1 MKTTLKPLLAS
12 LCLSTAS
19 LLFAPAVMAQ
29 VIKAADVHPQGYPNV
44 VAVQNMGEKLK
55 QQTDGKLEI
64 KVFPGGVL
72 GDEKQMIE
80 QAQMGAIDMIRISMA
95 PVAAILPDIE
105 VFTLPYVFRDEDHM
119 HKVIDGDIGKSIGE
133 KLTNNPKSRLVFLG
147 WMDSG
152 TRNLITKTPVT
163 TPEALKGMKIRVQG
177 SPVALATLKAMGA
190 NAVAMGVSE
199 VYSGMQTGVI
209 DGAENNPP
217 TFVAHNYLP
226 IAKNYP
232 LSGHFITPE
241 MLLYSKVKWDKLS
254 ADDQQKILTLAR
266 EAQAEQRTL
275 WQAYNA
281 DAVEKMKAGG
291 VKFQEIDKAVFV
303 KATEP
308 VRAQYGDK
316 HQHKL
321 QPVGLEIGENPLDQ
335 RPRNFGHICLFFLC
349 EEAACAPGAKPAARC
364 HNDHFHSYR
373 FG

>member
-1 MKTTLKPLLAS
+1 MKLTLLPTLAG
-12 LCLSTAS
+12 LCLSGAS
-19 LLFAPAVMAQ
+19 LLMPVAVNAQ

-55 QQTDGKLEI
+55 QQTNGDLEI

-80 QAQMGAIDMIRISMA
+80 QAQMGAIDIIRVSMA

-133 KLTNNPKSRLVFLG
+133 QLTNNPKSRLVFLG

-152 TRNLITKTPVT
+152 TRNLITRDPIVK
-163 TPEALKGMKIRVQG
+163 PEELKGKKIRVQG

-199 VYSGMQTGVI
+199 VFSGMQTGVI

-217 TFVAHNYLP
+217 TYVAHNYLP
-226 IAKNYP
+226 VAKNYT

-254 ADDQQKILTLAR
+254 ADQQQKILTLAG

-275 WQAYNA
+275 WDAYNK
-281 DAVEKMKAGG
+281 DALAKMKAGG
-291 VKFQEIDKAVFV
+291 VQFHEIDKSYYIN
-303 KATEP
+303 ATEP
-308 VRAQYGDK
+308 VRKQFGEK
-316 HQHKL
+316 HQDL
-321 QPVGLEIGENPLDQ
+321 MNAI
-335 RPRNFGHICLFFLC
+335 
-349 EEAACAPGAKPAARC
+349 AAVK
-364 HNDHFHSYR
+364 
-373 FG
+373 

>member
-1 MKTTLKPLLAS
+1 MKTTLTPLLAS

-226 IAKNYP
+226 IAKNYT

-316 HQHKL
+316 HQDLMKAIAD
-321 QPVGLEIGENPLDQ
+321 V
-335 RPRNFGHICLFFLC
+335 
-349 EEAACAPGAKPAARC
+349 K
-364 HNDHFHSYR
+364 
-373 FG
+373 

>member
-80 QAQMGAIDMIRISMA
+80 QAQMGAIDMIRVSMA

-226 IAKNYP
+226 VAKNYT

-281 DAVEKMKAGG
+281 DAVAKMKAGG

-316 HQHKL
+316 HQDLMKAIAD
-321 QPVGLEIGENPLDQ
+321 V
-335 RPRNFGHICLFFLC
+335 
-349 EEAACAPGAKPAARC
+349 K
-364 HNDHFHSYR
+364 
-373 FG
+373 

>member
-1 MKTTLKPLLAS
+1 MKKTLIPALAG
-12 LCLSTAS
+12 LCLSTA
-19 LLFAPAVMAQ
+19 LFAPTVLAQ
-29 VIKAADVHPQGYPNV
+29 TIKAADVHPQGYPNV

-55 QQTDGKLEI
+55 QQTNGDLEI

-80 QAQMGAIDMIRISMA
+80 QAQMGAIDIIRVSMA

-119 HKVIDGDIGKSIGE
+119 HKIIDGDIGKQIGE
-133 KLTNNPKSRLVFLG
+133 KLTNNPKSKLVFLG

-152 TRNLITKTPVT
+152 TRNLITVKPVVK
-163 TPEALKGMKIRVQG
+163 PEDLNGMKIRVQG

-190 NAVAMGVSE
+190 NSVAMGVSE

-217 TFVAHNYLP
+217 TFIAHNYMP
-226 IAKNYP
+226 VAKNYT

-254 ADDQQKILTLAR
+254 ADQQQKILTLAR
-266 EAQAEQRTL
+266 EAQMEQRKL
-275 WQAYNA
+275 WDAYNA
-281 DAVEKMKAGG
+281 QALEKMKAGG
-291 VKFQEIDKAVFV
+291 VQFHDIDKSYFV

-308 VRAQYGDK
+308 VRAQFGDK
-316 HQHKL
+316 HQDLMKAIAD
-321 QPVGLEIGENPLDQ
+321 V
-335 RPRNFGHICLFFLC
+335 
-349 EEAACAPGAKPAARC
+349 K
-364 HNDHFHSYR
+364 
-373 FG
+373 

>member
-226 IAKNYP
+226 IAKNYT

-281 DAVEKMKAGG
+281 DAVDKMKAGG

-316 HQHKL
+316 HQDLMKAIAD
-321 QPVGLEIGENPLDQ
+321 V
-335 RPRNFGHICLFFLC
+335 
-349 EEAACAPGAKPAARC
+349 K
-364 HNDHFHSYR
+364 
-373 FG
+373 